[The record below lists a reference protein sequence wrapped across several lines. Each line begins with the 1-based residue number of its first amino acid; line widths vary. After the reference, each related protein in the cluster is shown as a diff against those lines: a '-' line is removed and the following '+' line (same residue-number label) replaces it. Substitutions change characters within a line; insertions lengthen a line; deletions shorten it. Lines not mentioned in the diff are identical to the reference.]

1 MSISSIPP
9 DSSPPLPGD
18 VDRRSLGRGACL
30 ALVLG
35 NIVGIGIFL
44 TPGGVARA
52 SENLWVYGMFWI
64 LGGLVALAGALV
76 YAELG
81 TLHPRAGGEY
91 VFLDQAYGRPVA
103 YAWGWMSALIVFPGS
118 IAALF
123 IWVAGALSSTR
134 FGQFLN
140 LPVFSI
146 GEYRFLWSD
155 AAAMTLV
162 WLTTAI
168 NCRSVRATSW
178 LQTVLTWIPLSVLLV
193 AGVTTI
199 ATGGSLPP
207 SNLPDSVI
215 ATPSAG
221 DLSAAFCKV
230 FWAYTGWNV
239 LVYLGGEIKRPEKNI
254 PTAVVLALAATLSVY
269 LLLNLAFLSAFPL
282 QKLPSIDNVGLATA
296 ERMFGPLGGEVFAV
310 VITLAAIAGMNVTT
324 MAGSRISLAMARDGY
339 LWRKMAWVHPR
350 RHTPVVALL
359 IQGGLSSLLVLTKSA
374 DMLITVTGSVM
385 LLLSCVTVSTLF
397 VFRRRKT
404 AVAHYRAFGFP
415 FLPAFFILVGALVI
429 GAGLTAESRTTLIGL
444 ALFLALMAANY
455 LSNRIKNRPRP
466 TISAAGPR

>member
-1 MSISSIPP
+1 MSVSSLPP

-52 SENLWVYGMFWI
+52 SQNLWIYGAFWV

-81 TLHPRAGGEY
+81 TLYPRAGGEY
-91 VFLDQAYGRPVA
+91 VFLDRAYGRPVA

-123 IWVAGALSSTR
+123 IWVGGALSSTR

-140 LPVFSI
+140 IPVFHL
-146 GEYRFLWSD
+146 GDYQFLWRD
-155 AAAMTLV
+155 AVAMGLV

-193 AGVTTI
+193 AGVVTI
-199 ATGGSLPP
+199 AGGASLPP
-207 SNLPDSVI
+207 SNLPDSVV
-215 ATPSAG
+215 ATPAAS
-221 DLSAAFCKV
+221 DYSAAFCKV

-239 LVYLGGEIKRPEKNI
+239 LVYMGGEIKKPAQNI
-254 PTAVVLALAATLSVY
+254 PTAVGLALTATLTVY

-282 QKLPSIDNVGLATA
+282 QKLPGIENVGLATA

-310 VITLAAIAGMNVTT
+310 VITLAAVAGMNVTT

-350 RHTPVVALL
+350 RHTPVVALI
-359 IQGGLSSLLVLTKSA
+359 IQGILSSLLVLTKSA
-374 DMLITVTGSVM
+374 DLLITVTGSVM

-397 VFRRRKT
+397 VFRRRET
-404 AVAHYRAFGFP
+404 GMTHYRAFGYP
-415 FLPAFFILVGALVI
+415 YLPAFFILVGTLVI
-429 GAGLTAESRTTLIGL
+429 GAGLTSESGTTLIGL
-444 ALFLALMAANY
+444 ALFCGLMGINWLTRRGKDRHSPPLNA
-455 LSNRIKNRPRP
+455 P
-466 TISAAGPR
+466 GPP